1 MSLDYVALARRR
13 PDVFAV
19 ADGLAA
25 MGEPIHIRGGE
36 NEPPTRLFDA
46 AGRLLVSIEEPVEV
60 TVASEIARLLGAD
73 FAARVGAP
81 VWWVDVRAVA
91 DIPEAARVARR
102 FSDALVHWVGGTV
115 YPEGESDGPARSW
128 RAEGAAG
135 DDASVPGVIGGPA

>member
-1 MSLDYVALARRR
+1 MSVDFVALARRR
-13 PDVFAV
+13 PDVFAI

-60 TVASEIARLLGAD
+60 TVASEIARLLGDA

-91 DIPEAARVARR
+91 DVPEAARVARR

-115 YPEGESDGPARSW
+115 YPEGESDAPAQSW
-128 RAEGAAG
+128 RAEN
-135 DDASVPGVIGGPA
+135 ASPDGTPAPGVIGGY